1 MHMVDFF
8 SPAAL
13 SPGLAS
19 CANAMEGKPH
29 ASTKTK
35 EARDASV
42 ETVSFAKNTE
52 GVRLFPNP
60 ANDYV
65 DIDLKKY
72 DGLQVTITV
81 YNQFGKLIQT
91 AQIEKASTAP
101 YHLEF
106 GDVAT
111 GAYLI
116 RVQAQGKREVT
127 RKLQIAK

>member
-1 MHMVDFF
+1 MDATPLDGDNSYRIKTVENTGSIKF
-8 SPAAL
+8 S
-13 SPGLAS
+13 SI
-19 CANAMEGKPH
+19 
-29 ASTKTK
+29 
-35 EARDASV
+35 

-72 DGLQVTITV
+72 NGLQVTISV
-81 YNQFGKLIQT
+81 YNQFGKLIQSS
-91 AQIEKASTAP
+91 QVEKASSTP
-101 YHLEF
+101 FHLEF

-111 GAYLI
+111 GSYLI
-116 RVQAQGKREVT
+116 RIQAQGKKEVV